1 MIKADRYYLDNL
13 RNIIDNGNIDFNVRP
28 KYKDGCDANT
38 LFVTQVFEKY
48 DISKGE
54 FPITTLRNT
63 ATRGGIKEIYW
74 IYSLQSNDL
83 DDLAD
88 LGVTW
93 WDSWNIGDTIN
104 RHIGERYGKTIKNW
118 SLMDNLLLGLERNPF
133 GRRHI
138 MNMWQE
144 SDLQKR
150 GGLDE
155 CAYETLWSCR
165 KVNGEMF
172 LDMTLVQ
179 RSSDYIT
186 AGHINKIQYVALQMM
201 VACHLGY
208 NVGTFCHLVQNLHI
222 YDRHIDAAK
231 EILNRG
237 VIETQP
243 SLILKTKNKTNF
255 YDIKPSDFDVV
266 NIDGINKIKSKIEI
280 AI

>member
-1 MIKADRYYLDNL
+1 
-13 RNIIDNGNIDFNVRP
+13 
-28 KYKDGCDANT
+28 
-38 LFVTQVFEKY
+38 
-48 DISKGE
+48 
-54 FPITTLRNT
+54 
-63 ATRGGIKEIYW
+63 
-74 IYSLQSNDL
+74 
-83 DDLAD
+83 
-88 LGVTW
+88 
-93 WDSWNIGDTIN
+93 
-104 RHIGERYGKTIKNW
+104 
-118 SLMDNLLLGLERNPF
+118 
-133 GRRHI
+133 
-138 MNMWQE
+138 
-144 SDLQKR
+144 
-150 GGLDE
+150 
-155 CAYETLWSCR
+155 
-165 KVNGEMF
+165 MF

-237 VIETQP
+237 VTETQP